1 MNIDELSL
9 MQDKIDEL
17 VYDKADLFSMYCKI
31 QEENDELKEKL
42 EIALSAIEAIK
53 KFNLS
58 KLKKLQIDSYLKK
71 INQL

>member
-1 MNIDELSL
+1 MMDISAHN
-9 MQDKIDEL
+9 
-17 VYDKADLFSMYCKI
+17 
-31 QEENDELKEKL
+31 EKL